1 METKTQKKKNR
12 IIMSDGETEI
22 SFTNVETSVT
32 LRAAQYTENLLTAV
46 APQPYSQARK
56 PPRRERFVLIQNAQR
71 SIIWN
76 DVSTEQSLELTS
88 SIAKSYLSAPGEPS
102 AAVH

>member
-1 METKTQKKKNR
+1 MEAKTQKKKNR
-12 IIMSDGETEI
+12 IIISDGETEI
-22 SFTNVETSVT
+22 HFTNVDTSVT
-32 LRAAQYTENLLTAV
+32 LGAAQYTENLITAV
-46 APQPYSQARK
+46 APQPYSQSRK

-88 SIAKSYLSAPGEPS
+88 WIATSHLSAPGEPS